1 MEVSITC
8 LFSFFLLKLVSGC
21 DIFNDRW
28 KANHNTKQVSD
39 YKEAMNRIN
48 NKMFGSYT
56 NFNNKQETKEDKV
69 NNLNRQIQGN
79 KEINRN
85 NKINSIINNFRK

>member
-1 MEVSITC
+1 MALGFNRNRDT
-8 LFSFFLLKLVSGC
+8 L

-39 YKEAMNRIN
+39 YKEAMNRI
-48 NKMFGSYT
+48 
-56 NFNNKQETKEDKV
+56 NNKQETKEDKV

>member
-1 MEVSITC
+1 MALGFNRNRDT
-8 LFSFFLLKLVSGC
+8 L

-56 NFNNKQETKEDKV
+56 NFNNKKETKEDKV
-69 NNLNRQIQGN
+69 
-79 KEINRN
+79 KNRN

>member
-1 MEVSITC
+1 MALGFNRNRDT
-8 LFSFFLLKLVSGC
+8 L

-28 KANHNTKQVSD
+28 KANNNTKQVSD

-48 NKMFGSYT
+48 NKMFVSYT
-56 NFNNKQETKEDKV
+56 NFNNKKETKEDKV

>member
-1 MEVSITC
+1 MALGFNRNRDT
-8 LFSFFLLKLVSGC
+8 L

-56 NFNNKQETKEDKV
+56 NFNNKNETKEDKV

>member
-1 MEVSITC
+1 
-8 LFSFFLLKLVSGC
+8 
-21 DIFNDRW
+21 
-28 KANHNTKQVSD
+28 
-39 YKEAMNRIN
+39 MNRIN

-56 NFNNKQETKEDKV
+56 NFNNKKETKEDKV

>member
-1 MEVSITC
+1 MALGFNRNRDT
-8 LFSFFLLKLVSGC
+8 L

-28 KANHNTKQVSD
+28 KVNHNTKQVSD

-48 NKMFGSYT
+48 NKMFGSYN
-56 NFNNKQETKEDKV
+56 NFNNKIETKEDKV

-79 KEINRN
+79 KEVNRT
-85 NKINSIINNFRK
+85 NKINSIVNKFRK